1 MATEYIT
8 DSLWLEQWGAAVGE
22 PVDAVKDEEEDGG
35 EQQEQSPQT
44 IHYFNKLNIV
54 SYNGHPPVHPDV
66 VVPAEGGGDQAAMPG
81 VGGGAGLQGQ
91 HTGPDQLTCTCI
103 LVISNWCIQS

>member
-1 MATEYIT
+1 MT
-8 DSLWLEQWGAAVGE
+8 
-22 PVDAVKDEEEDGG
+22 
-35 EQQEQSPQT
+35 
-44 IHYFNKLNIV
+44 

-91 HTGPDQLTCTCI
+91 HTEPDQLMCI
-103 LVISNWCIQS
+103 FYRNYKNWCTQS